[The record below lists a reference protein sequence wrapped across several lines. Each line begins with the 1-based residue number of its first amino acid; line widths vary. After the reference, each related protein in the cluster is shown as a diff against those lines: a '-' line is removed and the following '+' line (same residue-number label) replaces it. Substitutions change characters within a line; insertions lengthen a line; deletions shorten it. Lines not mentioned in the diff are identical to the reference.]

1 MNFELRPYSISN
13 IVMVNVS
20 EIVVNFSNGTIDKEE
35 TKMSGRMKKMLSI
48 FCTATLIV
56 AVWKRKGKYCTAA

>member
-1 MNFELRPYSISN
+1 
-13 IVMVNVS
+13 MVNMS